1 MARFTTNLTV
11 TTPNESVSAIKAG
24 DYDVALK
31 LNSEVDS
38 SDTPITLIS
47 SASLDFSPKTSSGV
61 NVASG
66 SAVSIVN
73 ISSIDLSIIL
83 SCY

>member
-11 TTPNESVSAIKAG
+11 TTPNETVSAVKGG

-31 LNSEVDS
+31 LNGEVDS

-47 SASLDFSPKTSSGV
+47 AASSA
-61 NVASG
+61 
-66 SAVSIVN
+66 
-73 ISSIDLSIIL
+73 
-83 SCY
+83 